1 MTWKF
6 FRVDTG
12 VKGRPFTE
20 SGSREVITGKA
31 REEKHLENGH
41 VELQAAH
48 PSILTSILKC
58 YWKLGDRSRLERTV
72 GYCTHRPKV

>member
-12 VKGRPFTE
+12 VRGRPVTE
-20 SGSREVITGKA
+20 SGSREVITGKG
-31 REEKHLENGH
+31 REEKRLENGH

-48 PSILTSILKC
+48 PRGFDQHFEVL
-58 YWKLGDRSRLERTV
+58 LEIGRQVQTGTYGWV
-72 GYCTHRPKV
+72 LHT